1 MSSLHGLV
9 QELGNRR
16 FDVVNL
22 WLQINAFNSFS
33 KLQRSDNKVPN
44 EETEELADEEQ
55 EHGSHGLGFEK
66 TEGEGEN
73 VADERHP
80 GEQGEP
86 DAVAVDF
93 LFLTLHGVRAHLE
106 PPLNPFP
113 TTDAPDPIGGDTSEP
128 VAQGADDEA
137 ADRVVRGHK
146 HGHIQRVGAERH
158 DGGRQEGAQ
167 KQAQETETF
176 KPGHLWIIL
185 AKVGVFCFFS
195 ICLKTRQ
202 MNWSR
207 IVTGCET

>member
-1 MSSLHGLV
+1 MDKCGGGH
-9 QELGNRR
+9 
-16 FDVVNL
+16 L
-22 WLQINAFNSFS
+22 WLQINAFNSFP
-33 KLQRSDNKVPN
+33 KLQRPNNKVPN

-66 TEGEGEN
+66 AEGEGEN

-93 LFLTLHGVRAHLE
+93 LFLTLHGLRAHLE

-113 TTDAPDPIGGDTSEP
+113 ATDAPDPISGDTSEP

-146 HGHIQRVGAERH
+146 HSHIQRVGAERH

-167 KQAQETETF
+167 KQAQAQETETF
-176 KPGHLWIIL
+176 KPGHWSGIFG
-185 AKVGVFCFFS
+185 KNMEKSCFDS
-195 ICLKTRQ
+195 NCLKMRQ
-202 MNWSR
+202 MNWSQ

>member
-1 MSSLHGLV
+1 MPQDRAVLAVAAAMSCRPQGGH
-9 QELGNRR
+9 
-16 FDVVNL
+16 L
-22 WLQINAFNSFS
+22 WLQINAFNSIS
-33 KLQRSDNKVPN
+33 KLQRPNNKVPN

-66 TEGEGEN
+66 AEGEGEN
-73 VADERHP
+73 IADERHP

-93 LFLTLHGVRAHLE
+93 LFLTLHGLRAHLE

-113 TTDAPDPIGGDTSEP
+113 TTDAPDPIGGDASEP

-146 HGHIQRVGAERH
+146 HSHIQRAGAERH
-158 DGGRQEGAQ
+158 DGCRQKGAQ

-176 KPGHLWIIL
+176 KPGHWSGIFGKIME
-185 AKVGVFCFFS
+185 KSCFVFFS
-195 ICLKTRQ
+195 
-202 MNWSR
+202 
-207 IVTGCET
+207 